1 MDTFLAGRSF
11 KDPQP
16 EVPSSTPS
24 MLWRTLHNTVLVGET
39 LSPPQPS
46 HCTKIASFDFD
57 GTIAGVN
64 GSHVMPKHGD
74 DWKWFSPAV
83 PTTLKLLHDLGYR
96 IVIFSNQMGILD
108 SAKAGKN
115 FKGTSVFKGRVENVV
130 RALTLANSAPALN
143 DDQPPNTINNTDTC
157 QIPLLFLAATSK
169 DFFRKPRPGMWHL
182 FSTEL
187 NGEMPDVGTAIDL
200 ESSFYCGDAAGRTR
214 SNWNSVL
221 PRPKDHSDSDYKF
234 ALNIPVRFIVPE
246 VLFAAKTVAA
256 LKLCL
261 QGDTVNKIV
270 GIIPPDL
277 EKLAGFKLTPT
288 PLFSP
293 KNCIVAPDSIHRT
306 SEIIESISRR
316 NLCRKNNNAGS
327 NILHQPELIICIGLP
342 ASGKSSFVQ
351 SHLLPLG
358 FVYVNQDT
366 LGSRAK
372 CAQVLREALS
382 AGRSVVVDNMNPDSA
397 TRKFYVDAA
406 HKATQALSISNDTS
420 NTTTTNHCDLETTS
434 PPKTLYVTA
443 LHFNSPL
450 ELCMHNNMYRE
461 MSEHGRRWVAPLS
474 KDDARETPNAPLVGS
489 EKFHTTPSRTPHSH
503 VPDMV
508 FHMYAKS
515 YQPPNVKEGFDEIHQ
530 IPFIPE
536 FTSSYE
542 ERLWKLYYR

>member
-200 ESSFYCGDAAGRTR
+200 E
-214 SNWNSVL
+214 
-221 PRPKDHSDSDYKF
+221 
-234 ALNIPVRFIVPE
+234 FIVPE

-450 ELCMHNNMYRE
+450 ELY
-461 MSEHGRRWVAPLS
+461 
-474 KDDARETPNAPLVGS
+474 DARETPNAPLVGS

-515 YQPPNVKEGFDEIHQ
+515 YQPPM
-530 IPFIPE
+530 
-536 FTSSYE
+536 
-542 ERLWKLYYR
+542 